1 MIEKDDFLPVGFGA
15 DFFELY
21 GAQGQHFV
29 YDLAAKDYGR
39 LSVVWGGQ
47 DMFLHKTH
55 FTRESYPF
63 PVVSYVTEG
72 NGVFEVHGRQHKLGP
87 GMVSGHCPGVP
98 HAYTHTTT
106 AIPMKS
112 IFVVFAGTQAIELI
126 EKSNLTAAGALQVSN
141 TPEMQNLFEAIVKES
156 LNKTQNSQEICCN
169 YLKTILLKLSD
180 SPINAKGASSQAM
193 ATYVKCRNFIDE
205 NYVRISSPIQVAN
218 ECFVD
223 PAYLARLF
231 KRFANITPGHYIMRL
246 KLSQAGIMLI
256 STDLA
261 VKRIALSMGFKDP
274 YYFSKKFKEFHGVSP
289 RKYRNLWVLA

>member
-1 MIEKDDFLPVGFGA
+1 MPVGFGD

-21 GAQGQHFV
+21 GGQGQHFI

-39 LSVVWGGQ
+39 LSVIWGGQ
-47 DMFLHKTH
+47 DTYLHKTQ
-55 FTRESYPF
+55 FSRKSYPF
-63 PVVSYVTEG
+63 PTISYTIG
-72 NGVFEVHGRQHKLGP
+72 GSGVFEIHGRQHKLRP
-87 GMVSGHCPGVP
+87 GVVWGHCPGVP
-98 HAYTHTTT
+98 HSQTLQTTT
-106 AIPMKS
+106 QPFEV
-112 IFVVFAGTQAIELI
+112 IFIVFGGTESLELM
-126 EKSNLTAAGALQVSN
+126 EKSNLTTSGALQVLNSI
-141 TPEMQNLFEAIVKES
+141 EMQSLFEAIVEES

-169 YLKTILLKLSD
+169 YLKTIQLKLSG
-180 SPINAKGASSQAM
+180 SPVKSKGISSQAM
-193 ATYVKCRNFIDE
+193 ATYIKCRNFIDE

-261 VKRIALSMGFKDP
+261 VKQIGLSIGFEDP

-289 RKYRNLWVLA
+289 RKYRNMFV